1 MTLDTIC
8 NFLIIFLSLAMFAL
22 LIGLIIYEQRIRRV
36 SLFEIMYLLS
46 APSISLGFGL
56 SLQWGL
62 QIIYWYGFLL
72 LMLNLILNS
81 LAEERR

>member
-22 LIGLIIYEQRIRRV
+22 LVGLIIHEQRMRRV
-36 SLFEIMYLLS
+36 SSFEIMYLLS

-56 SLQWGL
+56 SFQWGL
-62 QIIYWYGFLL
+62 QIMYWYSFLL
-72 LMLNLILNS
+72 LMLNLALNS